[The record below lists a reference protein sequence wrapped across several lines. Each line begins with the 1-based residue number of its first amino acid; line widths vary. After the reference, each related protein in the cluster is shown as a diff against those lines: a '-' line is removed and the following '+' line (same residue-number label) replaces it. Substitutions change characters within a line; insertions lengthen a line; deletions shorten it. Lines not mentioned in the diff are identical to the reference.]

1 MVVIIN
7 DVFELVDTLRKYATY
22 SEDSYVLDSL
32 YQENKNLLNSIVK
45 SSLVVI
51 EQPPQILMTEARAK
65 R

>member
-7 DVFELVDTLRKYATY
+7 DVFELVDTLRKYAIY

-32 YQENKNLLNSIVK
+32 YQENKNLLDSIVE
-45 SSLVVI
+45 SSLVFV
-51 EQPPQILMTEARAK
+51 EQPPQILMAEARAE